1 MGLFDHLFLYVFPWS
16 NFIFKQMN
24 LWKNYK
30 DVLHKTFPLHN
41 KAGSVWANWE
51 SKGTSLT
58 AKTYTNKHFIK
69 SREVE
74 IWDDKSCIYNN
85 IIYPKTG
92 SNLPCFGM
100 DLMGFFQKKVII
112 VFDFQHPKE
121 KYPFSVEGLP
131 KSEGDYRFF
140 EPGNHFSD
148 NIYIAKCTMDE
159 VDEHLEMFTTY
170 LTKYKEM
177 VELEKPTGIETSEYK
192 DFDAYMTKLD
202 PVAGYLS
209 GKFGKEKAESLV
221 NDFLFTYG

>member
-1 MGLFDHLFLYVFPWS
+1 
-16 NFIFKQMN
+16 MN
-24 LWKNYK
+24 LWSDYK
-30 DVLHKTFPLHN
+30 AALFDIFPMYKSLRWGYWKSKDTTLVAQLFHN
-41 KAGSVWANWE
+41 S
-51 SKGTSLT
+51 SI
-58 AKTYTNKHFIK
+58 IK

-74 IWDDKSCIYNN
+74 IYSDKSCIYNN

-100 DLMGFFQKKVII
+100 DLMGFFDKKVII

-121 KYPFSVEGLP
+121 NYPYKVDGLP
-131 KSEGDYRFF
+131 KFEGDIRFF
-140 EPGNHFSD
+140 EPGNHFSE
-148 NIYIAKCTMDE
+148 NIYVAYCTMAE
-159 VDEHLEMFTTY
+159 VNEHLDMFKKY

-209 GKFGKEKAESLV
+209 GKFGKDKAESLV

>member
-1 MGLFDHLFLYVFPWS
+1 
-16 NFIFKQMN
+16 MN

-30 DVLHKTFPLHN
+30 DVLHQTFPLHN
-41 KAGSVWANWE
+41 PVGSVWANWE
-51 SKGTSLT
+51 SKGTNLL
-58 AKTYTNKHFIK
+58 AKTYTNEYFIK

-74 IWDDKSCIYNN
+74 IWSDKTCIYNN

-100 DLMGFFQKKVII
+100 DLMGFNEKRVII

-121 KYPFSVEGLP
+121 KYPFSVKGLP
-131 KSEGDYRFF
+131 ISDGDYRFF

-148 NIYIAKCTMDE
+148 NIYIAKCTMSE
-159 VDEHLEMFTTY
+159 VNEHLEMFKTY

-177 VELEKPTGIETSEYK
+177 VELKKPTGEDTSEYK

-202 PVAGYLS
+202 PVAGYLA
-209 GKFGKEKAESLV
+209 GKFGKENAESLV